1 MSLCKIPL
9 LTHRCGGAETAV
21 RWKWHFGRRKSAAV
35 FLPVCIW
42 YKASLVMYLKTSI
55 KSMDLA
61 NKIKGQFQDEYP
73 SVLSSALT
81 VSFLWGEWAGVGFFP
96 PLLVSCLFKD
106 IYLTV

>member
-1 MSLCKIPL
+1 
-9 LTHRCGGAETAV
+9 
-21 RWKWHFGRRKSAAV
+21 
-35 FLPVCIW
+35 
-42 YKASLVMYLKTSI
+42 
-55 KSMDLA
+55 MDLA